1 MKPTCPHCNTELSMK
16 TKLRL
21 FKGVRK
27 GTITPKRRCPD
38 CNKWMVK
45 KTPFVIVEDV
55 IIIGSMVVTFF
66 GFIPVYIFPFIFIAT
81 IITFSIFAPF
91 QKYNKKV
98 FNVDNVIIEG
108 KNTD

>member
-1 MKPTCPHCNTELSMK
+1 MK
-16 TKLRL
+16 TKLRI

-38 CNKWMVK
+38 CNKWMVM
-45 KTPFVIVEDV
+45 KTPFVILEDV
-55 IIIGSMVVTFF
+55 IIVGLMTLTF
-66 GFIPVYIFPFIFIAT
+66 IRLISVYIFPFIFLAT
-81 IITFSIFAPF
+81 IFIFSIFAPF

-108 KNTD
+108 NKKD